1 MAEKNTL
8 SILEI
13 IKKKMGKL
21 DQKPKPENKIA
32 DLSEEFQYI
41 TPTKKAA
48 EAVAEK
54 KEETAAT
61 KPAIKFEDDLG
72 FEDPKKPAA
81 PVVAAPTPAAASPA
95 KTEKKLEDFNLDDL
109 DADDETALAKK
120 PVAPD
125 VAKVETKAGEGFSE
139 EDIEDYE
146 DSVDLSTEEEK
157 SEEAPEKEEAEDDLN
172 LDELE
177 IDNLEEEPKAPAAQE
192 QEDDLDLSA
201 LDLEDEKAAE
211 IPQKKPEAEDDL
223 NLDDL
228 ELEPEETAPK
238 PTEEKDPLDE
248 LSLEELEKESAS
260 TIAKTVA
267 ATQKPTEE
275 KDPLDDI
282 SLEELEKESEEA
294 AAKIVKKEP
303 EKEDNLD
310 DIDLGDL
317 EIKTEQPAKKEEVE
331 NDDDLDLSDLEE
343 ESSKEV
349 ALAAEKGRVE
359 KQISPQDEIDL
370 EFGRE
375 IMGAVPIASGIKEQ
389 KIIPN
394 QQVEL
399 EEEFEIDQP
408 IHQELPQQNFAPIQG
423 HQEQENNLSED
434 WLSAPSPQEEVYH
447 AAPTMS
453 KMDRRG
459 EIIHETTARQ
469 TTDSI
474 KKLLDAKN
482 IISGISTF
490 SKNPELSEIAM
501 NLLEPKLEKWC
512 NENLAE
518 LVERVVRE
526 EIKKLIPR
534 E

>member
-8 SILEI
+8 SILET
-13 IKKKMGKL
+13 IKRKMGKL

-48 EAVAEK
+48 EAVTEK
-54 KEETAAT
+54 KEEVAAE
-61 KPAIKFEDDLG
+61 KPGIKFEDDLG
-72 FEDPKKPAA
+72 IEDPKKPAA
-81 PVVAAPTPAAASPA
+81 PVATAPTPAKA
-95 KTEKKLEDFNLDDL
+95 EKKLEDFSLDDL
-109 DADDETALAKK
+109 DLDDETALAKK
-120 PVAPD
+120 PAAP
-125 VAKVETKAGEGFSE
+125 VEAKVEEGFSE
-139 EDIEDYE
+139 EDVEDYE
-146 DSVDLSTEEEK
+146 DSVDLSEDEKKPEAEHHEEK
-157 SEEAPEKEEAEDDLN
+157 SDDDLN

-177 IDNLEEEPKAPAAQE
+177 IDDLEEEPKAPAAQE

-211 IPQKKPEAEDDL
+211 IPQKKPEMDDDL

-228 ELEPEETAPK
+228 ELEPEKTTPK

-248 LSLEELEKESAS
+248 LSLEELEKIPAESA
-260 TIAKTVA
+260 AKTTA
-267 ATQKPTEE
+267 PKTTTE
-275 KDPLDDI
+275 KDPLDEL

-294 AAKIVKKEP
+294 AAKIGKNPP

-310 DIDLGDL
+310 DIDL
-317 EIKTEQPAKKEEVE
+317 
-331 NDDDLDLSDLEE
+331 SDLEE
-343 ESSKEV
+343 ESAKEV
-349 ALAAEKGRVE
+349 ALAAESKKVE
-359 KQISPQDEIDL
+359 KQISPHDEIDL

-375 IMGAVPIASGIKEQ
+375 IMGAVPTAAEAKEQ

-394 QQVEL
+394 QQTPL
-399 EEEFEIDQP
+399 EQEFEIDQP
-408 IHQELPQQNFAPIQG
+408 IHQESAQQNFTHEP
-423 HQEQENNLSED
+423 HRQENLSED
-434 WLSAPSPQEEVYH
+434 WLSAPSPQEEPHY
-447 AAPTMS
+447 AAPAVG

-474 KKLLDAKN
+474 KRLLDAKN
-482 IISGISTF
+482 MISGISTF

-518 LVERVVRE
+518 LVEKVVRE
-526 EIKKLIPR
+526 EIAKLIPKS
-534 E
+534 

>member
-8 SILEI
+8 SILET

-54 KEETAAT
+54 KEEIVAT

-72 FEDPKKPAA
+72 IEDPKKPAA
-81 PVVAAPTPAAASPA
+81 PAAAAPTPA

-109 DADDETALAKK
+109 DLDDETALAKK
-120 PVAPD
+120 PAAP
-125 VAKVETKAGEGFSE
+125 VEAKVEEGFSE
-139 EDIEDYE
+139 EDVEDYE
-146 DSVDLSTEEEK
+146 DSVDLSEDEKKPEEK
-157 SEEAPEKEEAEDDLN
+157 PREEKVEDDLN

-177 IDNLEEEPKAPAAQE
+177 IDNLEEEPKAPADQE

-201 LDLEDEKAAE
+201 LDFEDEKAAE
-211 IPQKKPEAEDDL
+211 IPQKKAEAEDEL

-228 ELEPEETAPK
+228 ELEPEEITPK
-238 PTEEKDPLDE
+238 PAEEKDPLDE
-248 LSLEELEKESAS
+248 LSLEELEKIPAESAAK
-260 TIAKTVA
+260 IAAPQVA
-267 ATQKPTEE
+267 EE

-282 SLEELEKESEEA
+282 SLEELEKESEIA

-310 DIDLGDL
+310 DIDL
-317 EIKTEQPAKKEEVE
+317 
-331 NDDDLDLSDLEE
+331 SDLEE
-343 ESSKEV
+343 ESAREV
-349 ALAAEKGRVE
+349 ALASEKGKIE

-375 IMGAVPIASGIKEQ
+375 IMGARPEISRVNEQ
-389 KIIPN
+389 KFIPN
-394 QQVEL
+394 QQVQP

-408 IHQELPQQNFAPIQG
+408 IHQELPQQNFAPTSEA
-423 HQEQENNLSED
+423 QEQGENFSED
-434 WLSAPSPQEEVYH
+434 WLSAPLPQEEPHY
-447 AAPTMS
+447 AASNVS
-453 KMDRRG
+453 KMERRG

-474 KKLLDAKN
+474 KRLLDAKN

-512 NENLAE
+512 NENLSE
-518 LVERVVRE
+518 LVEKVVRE
-526 EIKKLIPR
+526 EIKKLIPK

>member
-8 SILEI
+8 SILET

-48 EAVAEK
+48 EAIAEK
-54 KEETAAT
+54 KEEIVAA

-72 FEDPKKPAA
+72 IEDLKKS
-81 PVVAAPTPAAASPA
+81 AAPTPA

-109 DADDETALAKK
+109 DLDDETALVKK
-120 PVAPD
+120 PAAP
-125 VAKVETKAGEGFSE
+125 VTAKVEEGFSE
-139 EDIEDYE
+139 EDVEDYE
-146 DSVDLSTEEEK
+146 DSVDLSEDEEK
-157 SEEAPEKEEAEDDLN
+157 PLEEKAEDDLN

-177 IDNLEEEPKAPAAQE
+177 IDNLEEEPKAPVAQE

-201 LDLEDEKAAE
+201 LDLEDEKTAE
-211 IPQKKPEAEDDL
+211 ISQKKPEVEDEL

-228 ELEPEETAPK
+228 ELEPEEITPK
-238 PTEEKDPLDE
+238 PAEEKDPLDE
-248 LSLEELEKESAS
+248 LSLEELEKIPAESAAK
-260 TIAKTVA
+260 IAAPKTA
-267 ATQKPTEE
+267 EE
-275 KDPLDDI
+275 DPLDDI
-282 SLEELEKESEEA
+282 SLEELEKESEIA
-294 AAKIVKKEP
+294 ATKAVKKEP

-310 DIDLGDL
+310 DIDL
-317 EIKTEQPAKKEEVE
+317 
-331 NDDDLDLSDLEE
+331 SDLEE
-343 ESSKEV
+343 ESAKEA
-349 ALAAEKGRVE
+349 ALARENEKIE

-375 IMGAVPIASGIKEQ
+375 IMGARPEISRVSEQ
-389 KIIPN
+389 KFIPN
-394 QQVEL
+394 QQAQS

-408 IHQELPQQNFAPIQG
+408 IHQELPQQNFAPTLET
-423 HQEQENNLSED
+423 QEQEENLSED
-434 WLSAPSPQEEVYH
+434 WLSAPLPQEESHY
-447 AAPTMS
+447 ATPTVS
-453 KMDRRG
+453 KMERRG

-469 TTDSI
+469 TSDSI
-474 KKLLDAKN
+474 KRLIDAKN

-512 NENLAE
+512 NENLSE
-518 LVERVVRE
+518 LVEKVVRE
-526 EIKKLIPR
+526 EIEKLIPKS
-534 E
+534 